1 MLDFYSLLAVIAYII
16 VNINFIHIKRYK
28 IMFIS
33 IPLLVFY
40 TYLHMFDVSYGVVS
54 QILWSLFNIV
64 NAGLILIISNV
75 LYSNEKGK
83 QNERK
88 LD

>member
-1 MLDFYSLLAVIAYII
+1 
-16 VNINFIHIKRYK
+16 
-28 IMFIS
+28 MFIS
-33 IPLLVFY
+33 MPLLMFY
-40 TYLHMFDVSYGVVS
+40 TYLQMFDVSYGLIS

-75 LYSNEKGK
+75 LYSIEKRK

-88 LD
+88 FD